1 MRITPLITRRLVER
15 ALAGHAERNR
25 ELTARIASGRNL
37 LHPHDSPER
46 MPGLLRLDQVRAA
59 VDGYRTQAAAARA
72 WLDETDAALG
82 RAGQLLLRV
91 RELVV
96 FAASDTL
103 NEADRRA
110 IGTEIDQIREEMQDI
125 ANGQYNGSSLF
136 GDVEVRRVI
145 APGVTVM
152 VNVKRQDVFGDAG
165 ATTGDQVLPALDAI
179 IAHLDPGDPAATG
192 EWLRT
197 EGLAKVDA
205 AIELV
210 ATTRAKVGAR
220 SARVERTE
228 EQLQNLKVRLES
240 NLADTDG
247 FDLAAALTEFRQQEA
262 TYEAT
267 LMVTARLERFSLV
280 DWLR

>member
-15 ALAGHAERNR
+15 AMADHAERNR

-46 MPGLLRLDQVRAA
+46 MPELLRLDQVRAA
-59 VDGYRTQAAAARA
+59 VDGYRTQAAAAKA

-96 FAASDTL
+96 LAASDTL
-103 NEADRRA
+103 NEADRTA

-136 GDVEVRRVI
+136 GDVEVQRVI
-145 APGVTVM
+145 APGVTVV
-152 VNVKRQDVFGDAG
+152 VNVKRQDVFGGAG

-179 IAHLDPGDPAATG
+179 IAHLDPGDPATG

-210 ATTRAKVGAR
+210 ARARAKVGAR

-240 NLADTDG
+240 DLADTDG
-247 FDLAAALTEFRQQEA
+247 FDLAAALTELRQQEA

>member
-15 ALAGHAERNR
+15 AMADHAERNR

-46 MPGLLRLDQVRAA
+46 MPELLRLDQVRAA
-59 VDGYRTQAAAARA
+59 VDGYRTQAAAAKA

-96 FAASDTL
+96 LAASDTL
-103 NEADRRA
+103 NEADRTA
-110 IGTEIDQIREEMQDI
+110 IGTEIDQIREEMRDI

-136 GDVEVRRVI
+136 GDVEVQRVI
-145 APGVTVM
+145 APGVTVV
-152 VNVKRQDVFGDAG
+152 VNVKRQDVFGGAG

-179 IAHLDPGDPAATG
+179 IAHLDPGDPATG

-197 EGLAKVDA
+197 EGLAKVDD
-205 AIELV
+205 AIKLV
-210 ATTRAKVGAR
+210 ATARAKVGAR

-247 FDLAAALTEFRQQEA
+247 FDLAAALTELRQQEA

>member
-15 ALAGHAERNR
+15 ALADHAERNR

-37 LHPHDSPER
+37 LYPHDSPER
-46 MPGLLRLDQVRAA
+46 MPELLRLDQVRAA
-59 VDGYRTQAAAARA
+59 VDGYRTQAAAAKA

-96 FAASDTL
+96 LAASDTL
-103 NEADRRA
+103 NEADRTA

-136 GDVEVRRVI
+136 GDVEVQRVI
-145 APGVTVM
+145 APGVTVV
-152 VNVKRQDVFGDAG
+152 VNVKRQDVFGGAG

-179 IAHLDPGDPAATG
+179 IAHLDPGDPATG

-210 ATTRAKVGAR
+210 ARARAKVGAR

-247 FDLAAALTEFRQQEA
+247 FDLAAALTELRQQEA